1 MTSHWILARTNQ
13 CDRLIAPS
21 SQLLPTK
28 THFSSLRKHKKT
40 VHGPDSH
47 VSGGK
52 KPRPNPSR
60 DNKKDPNDNFAKRGL
75 KTTNIKGS
83 KPITGM
89 FEMEFTEGI
98 THF

>member
-1 MTSHWILARTNQ
+1 
-13 CDRLIAPS
+13 
-21 SQLLPTK
+21 
-28 THFSSLRKHKKT
+28 
-40 VHGPDSH
+40 

-83 KPITGM
+83 KPITGLLW
-89 FEMEFTEGI
+89 TII
-98 THF
+98 TIIVTFL

>member
-1 MTSHWILARTNQ
+1 MIVR
-13 CDRLIAPS
+13 DRSYRSRAPPS
-21 SQLLPTK
+21 DYLLYNP
-28 THFSSLRKHKKT
+28 FSSLRKHKKT

-83 KPITGM
+83 KPITGKFLLDATVIM
-89 FEMEFTEGI
+89 ILF
-98 THF
+98 